1 MLIGTGISAYSA
13 YAQGKAAQQEAE
25 NAAIISEYNA
35 QVSEREAAAI
45 DRAATKRDEI
55 LQRQGAEFQA
65 KQRAMYGRTGV
76 TMSGSPLTVLATT
89 AEVMD
94 QDLLTELAEY
104 DLRAG
109 QARSQAVGQRLQG
122 KSYTSLAKSA
132 GRGAILSGVGTA
144 FGGLSSASAYK
155 TRYDYMTKLS

>member
-1 MLIGTGISAYSA
+1 MLAGTAISAYGA

-25 NAAIISEYNA
+25 NAAVISEYNA

-45 DRAATKRDEI
+45 DRATTKRDEI
-55 LQRQGAEFQA
+55 LQQQAREFEA
-65 KQRAMYGRTGV
+65 TQRATYGRSGV

-89 AEVMD
+89 AQTLE
-94 QDLLTELAEY
+94 QDRLTELAEY
-104 DLRAG
+104 DLRAS

-122 KSYTSLAKSA
+122 KSYQSQAKSA

-144 FGGLSSASAYK
+144 FGGLSSAAAYK